1 MADIF
6 EPDMD
11 QYRDP
16 AEPVFGRRFQ
26 DYQQE
31 NEEERD
37 VSRRVNVFESSF

>member
-1 MADIF
+1 MADLF
-6 EPDMD
+6 KPDMD

-31 NEEERD
+31 NEEERE
-37 VSRRVNVFESSF
+37 VSIYVNMFKSSL